1 MLSRKSRAVCRRSSS
16 LWRISRRKSLRRV
29 GCGAA
34 AGWRLRLPD
43 MRSGAR
49 LGARREIVDVGNA
62 PSGGCQTSATARAMM
77 DGKHPP
83 MRTSFRRNWDRLI
96 NWGLVHTRQRG
107 SSRHKLRRSMA
118 RAAGRRRS
126 RLLRSPTEPRTM
138 RSAAAKVA
146 VILARSFVAGDA
158 PPGRAGRN
166 RQFRAGL
173 SRWPLLTDGLAS
185 YQGKSVPCSSDFNSL
200 FRRVGNFSANTLILL
215 QPG

>member
-1 MLSRKSRAVCRRSSS
+1 MADFPTEDACSELAARRRWLEAQRGAAGS
-16 LWRISRRKSLRRV
+16 LTRNRGRWGMRRV
-29 GCGAA
+29 G
-34 AGWRLRLPD
+34 LPD
-43 MRSGAR
+43 
-49 LGARREIVDVGNA
+49 VG
-62 PSGGCQTSATARAMM
+62 
-77 DGKHPP
+77 DGQGDDGRQASP
-83 MRTSFRRNWDRLI
+83 MGTSFRRNWDRLI
-96 NWGLVHTRQRG
+96 NWGLAHTRQRG

-173 SRWPLLTDGLAS
+173 LRGGRCLPTAS
-185 YQGKSVPCSSDFNSL
+185 PPIRANRFPAPAISIPCS
-200 FRRVGNFSANTLILL
+200 VE
-215 QPG
+215 